1 MSLASGHQKES
12 LSLSFGRTEEAQ
24 LLAPLVVAAGEERLL
39 APFVAAGGIVA
50 AGSGGTELAAA
61 GSLG

>member
-12 LSLSFGRTEEAQ
+12 LLLSFGWTEEAQ
-24 LLAPLVVAAGEERLL
+24 LLAPLVVAAGEEWLL
-39 APFVAAGGIVA
+39 APLVAAGG
-50 AGSGGTELAAA
+50 SSTELAAA